1 MSGDES
7 SRVFYSKA
15 PLQQRLNQVAELAES
30 TNTETEQENIHVLE
44 RARALDRAC
53 VDLVEAVL
61 LESKV
66 GEEYTAVVVDERRE
80 YDVVQLHWPAVRAR
94 VPGGGRGLG
103 RRVQV
108 RLTAADPARR
118 RVDFVAV

>member
-1 MSGDES
+1 MRSAD
-7 SRVFYSKA
+7 
-15 PLQQRLNQVAELAES
+15 Q
-30 TNTETEQENIHVLE
+30 

-94 VPGGGRGLG
+94 VPGGGLGLG

-118 RVDFVAV
+118 RVDFVPV